1 MKMLLQSGLALLFAC
16 SIVPAQATSGR
27 NEISVWGGYSPD
39 STTAIK
45 AFGRTPDTRFGL
57 VALRYV
63 RRFNNGS
70 AVNLKY
76 TADLIPVAVMNFPD
90 LATLAVTRKTAYA
103 IGVTPF
109 GIQANFRPAKKY
121 QPFVDLSGGF
131 MYFNKQVP
139 NALGT
144 KFHFTAALGGG
155 VEIRTKKNRAV
166 TLGYKYYHVSNGQRG
181 EINPGFDNN
190 LFYIGYTFF
199 SK

>member
-1 MKMLLQSGLALLFAC
+1 MLLFAV
-16 SIVPAQATSGR
+16 SISAQAVTNK
-27 NEISVWGGYSPD
+27 NEFSIWGGFSPD

-57 VALRYV
+57 AALRYA
-63 RRFNNGS
+63 RRFNNGHT
-70 AVNLKY
+70 VNLKY
-76 TADLIPVAVMNFPD
+76 TADLIPVAVINFPD
-90 LATLAVTRKTAYA
+90 QSTLPTVRKTAYA
-103 IGVTPF
+103 IGITPF

-121 QPFVDLSGGF
+121 QPFADLSGGF

-139 NALGT
+139 NDLGT

-155 VEIRTKKNRAV
+155 VEVRLNEKRAV
-166 TLGYKYYHVSNGQRG
+166 TVGYKYYHISNGQRG

-190 LFYIGYTFF
+190 LFYVGYTFF